1 MKRSK
6 QLNLFFITM
15 CSLFLIF
22 TCDKKKSSTQPEIVD
37 GTSINFTKSDQS
49 LGNTRSFGMAIA
61 DIDMDNDNDIFI
73 TNYIG
78 PSRLW
83 INNGEGIFTQ
93 SNQNF
98 CSMYAHDV
106 AIDDLN
112 GDSFP
117 DIFIIIHNSVS
128 KIFLNDGNGNYNDSG
143 QSIGSPND
151 TPETIQLIDVDN
163 DNDVDALIYSA
174 NAFNRIWINNGSG
187 IFNRADEEYGGNN
200 TKGSMLANFNN
211 DSFPDLYI
219 SLRSQ
224 SSQLWINDG
233 SGIFTNS
240 EQSLGVNEEHFQS
253 IDIDNDGDIDI
264 LETSGNEIRIW
275 LNQNNTANFIEGNV
289 INEGAL
295 FCDLFDA
302 DKDGDADMVTAHIQ
316 NGNKFW
322 LNDGSGIF
330 SSQGTV
336 FGMDRVLRISS
347 GKLNDDDDIDVLL
360 GKLEGLGGNE
370 IYINNYEK

>member
-1 MKRSK
+1 
-6 QLNLFFITM
+6 M

-370 IYINNYEK
+370 IYINNYKK